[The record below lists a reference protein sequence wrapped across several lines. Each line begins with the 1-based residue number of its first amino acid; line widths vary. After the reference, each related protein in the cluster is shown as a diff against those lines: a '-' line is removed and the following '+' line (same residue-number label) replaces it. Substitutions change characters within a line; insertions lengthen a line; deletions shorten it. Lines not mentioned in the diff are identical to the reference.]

1 MDLVRKV
8 RVASMI
14 EVTIEE
20 VQEKAR
26 LWQAQGK
33 RWHFH
38 MLTPDCI
45 FSERD
50 DKHAFVLEN
59 STDSQTYVVY
69 SDKPYIKVD
78 QELVK
83 MLHGDKILDRD
94 KGTTDSSNE
103 RMQVILQRA
112 QELNERSIPW
122 HHHMLFPDCMFNEHK
137 GKWNIVFEDKEN
149 SDVIEVLY
157 DEEPVDDLRSI
168 EVLYFEQIAHSFR
181 I

>member
-1 MDLVRKV
+1 MKK
-8 RVASMI
+8 I
-14 EVTIEE
+14 TIEE
-20 VQEKAR
+20 VQEKVR

-33 RWHFH
+33 KWHFH

-45 FSERD
+45 FNERD

-59 STDSQTYVVY
+59 STDNRTYVVY
-69 SDKPYIKVD
+69 SDKPYVEAD

-83 MLHGDKILDRD
+83 MLHGDRILDR
-94 KGTTDSSNE
+94 GEETTSSSNE
-103 RMQVILQRA
+103 RMQVILQKA
-112 QELNERSIPW
+112 QELDERDIPW
-122 HHHMLFPDCMFNEHK
+122 HHHLLFPDCIFNEHR

-149 SDVIEVLY
+149 GEVIEVLY

-168 EVLYFEQIAHSFR
+168 EVLYSEQIARLGWLTDKPPHLE

>member
-33 RWHFH
+33 KWHFH

-45 FSERD
+45 FNERN
-50 DKHAFVLEN
+50 DKQAFVLEN

-69 SDKPYIKVD
+69 SDRPYVKAD

-94 KGTTDSSNE
+94 KGTTNSSNE
-103 RMQVILQRA
+103 RMQVVLQRA
-112 QELNERSIPW
+112 QELNERNIPW
-122 HHHMLFPDCMFNEHK
+122 HHHMLFPDCIFNEHK

-149 SDVIEVLY
+149 SEVIEALY

-168 EVLYFEQIAHSFR
+168 EVLYFEQTCPSS
-181 I
+181 